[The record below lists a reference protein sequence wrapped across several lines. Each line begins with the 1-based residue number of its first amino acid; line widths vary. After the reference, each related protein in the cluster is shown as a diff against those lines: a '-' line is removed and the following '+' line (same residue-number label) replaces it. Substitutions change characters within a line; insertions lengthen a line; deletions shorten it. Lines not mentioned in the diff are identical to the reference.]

1 MPYVDD
7 NGVKLWYQ
15 VKGEG
20 QPIVLSGGFGLLH
33 NQWDEVRPYLA
44 RRFQVIDWNY
54 RGAGRSDRAWP
65 GGVYSQDRWVDDLE
79 CVLAHLGLEDVVLWG
94 TSTGSP
100 ITVRYAARYPRRVKA
115 VITYPMFKADP
126 GFRNAFD
133 GFTKIG
139 ETFGYEALAA
149 LTSWIGV
156 SSENLFKPAWG
167 RLAKW
172 EAKKFRDNFSIE
184 ALGATMAIV
193 AGNDFTSELA
203 KIKVP
208 TLVLMGQSGNLGYDA
223 PGNRALAEEFL
234 QHVPHAKLAVI
245 PRGGGTYCMIERPRE
260 TAAAV
265 TAFVESLRPRRRQ
278 SRRRA
283 AGRRR

>member
-7 NGVKLWYQ
+7 AGVKLWYR
-15 VKGEG
+15 VTGEG

-44 RRFQVIDWNY
+44 RHYKVIDWNY
-54 RGAGRSDRAWP
+54 RGAGQSDRAWP
-65 GGVYSQDRWVDDLE
+65 GGVYDQDRWVDDLE
-79 CVLAHLGLEDVVLWG
+79 CVLAHLGLDDVVLWG

-100 ITVRYAARYPRRVKA
+100 ITVRYAARHPARVKA

-156 SSENLFKPAWG
+156 ASENLFKPAWG
-167 RLAKW
+167 RLARW
-172 EAKKFRDNFSIE
+172 EAQKFRANFSIE
-184 ALGATMAIV
+184 SLGATMAIV

-203 KIKVP
+203 KIKAP

-234 QHVPHAKLAVI
+234 SHVPHARLAVI
-245 PRGGGTYCMIERPRE
+245 PKGGGTYCMIERPRE

-265 TAFVESLRPRRRQ
+265 REFVESLARRRRKRMTRA
-278 SRRRA
+278 RRK
-283 AGRRR
+283 

>member
-1 MPYVDD
+1 MPYAIDR
-7 NGVKLWYQ
+7 GVKLWYRDH
-15 VKGEG
+15 GEG

-33 NQWDEVRPYLA
+33 NQWDAVRPYLL
-44 RRFQVIDWNY
+44 RRFRVIDWNY

-65 GGVYSQDRWVDDLE
+65 GGAYDQDRWVDDLE
-79 CVLAHLGLEDVVLWG
+79 CVLAKLGLEDVVLWG

-100 ITVRYAARYPRRVKA
+100 ITIRYAARYPQRVKA
-115 VITYPMFKADP
+115 IVTYPMFKADP
-126 GFRNAFD
+126 GFRSAFD

-149 LTSWIGV
+149 LTSWIGI
-156 SSENLFKPAWG
+156 SSESLFTPEWG
-167 RLAKW
+167 RLARW
-172 EAKKFRDNFSIE
+172 EAQKFRANFSIE
-184 ALGATMAIV
+184 SLAATMAIV

-203 KIKVP
+203 KIRVP
-208 TLVLMGQSGNLGYDA
+208 TLVLMGKSGNLGYDA

-234 QHVPHAKLAVI
+234 RHVPHAELAVI

-265 TAFVESLRPRRRQ
+265 TAFVDSLSSARRR
-278 SRRRA
+278 RR
-283 AGRRR
+283 G

>member
-1 MPYVDD
+1 MAYVDD
-7 NGVKLWYQ
+7 HGVNIWYRVTGQ
-15 VKGEG
+15 G
-20 QPIVLSGGFGLLH
+20 QPIVLSGGFGLLD
-33 NQWDEVRPYLA
+33 NQWDEVRPLLA
-44 RRFQVIDWNY
+44 KKFQVIDWNY
-54 RGAGRSDRAWP
+54 RGAGKSDRAWP
-65 GGVYSQDRWVDDLE
+65 GGVYTQDRWVDDLE
-79 CVLAHLGLEDVVLWG
+79 VVLNHLGLRNVVLWG

-100 ITVRYAARYPRRVKA
+100 ITVRYAARYPERVKA

-126 GFRNAFD
+126 GFRSAFD

-156 SSENLFKPAWG
+156 ASENLFKAEWA

-172 EAKKFRDNFSIE
+172 EADTFRRNFSME
-184 ALGATMAIV
+184 SLGATMAIV
-193 AGNDFTSELA
+193 AGNDFTSELG

-208 TLVLMGQSGNLGYDA
+208 TLVLMGESGNLGYNA

-234 QHVPHAKLAVI
+234 RHVPHATLGLIA
-245 PRGGGTYCMIERPRE
+245 RGGGTYCMIERPKA

-265 TAFVESLRPRRRQ
+265 VEFVNSLQR
-278 SRRRA
+278 RRRA
-283 AGRRR
+283 RT

>member
-1 MPYVDD
+1 MAYIDD
-7 NGVKLWYQ
+7 HGVKLWYQ
-15 VKGEG
+15 VTGHG

-33 NQWDEVRPYLA
+33 NQWDEVRPLLA
-44 RRFQVIDWNY
+44 KKFQVIDWNY
-54 RGAGRSDRAWP
+54 RGAGKSDRAWP
-65 GGVYSQDRWVDDLE
+65 GGGYTQDRWVDDLE
-79 CVLAHLGLEDVVLWG
+79 VVLNHLGLSDVVLWG

-100 ITVRYAARYPRRVKA
+100 ITVRYAARYPGRVRA

-126 GFRNAFD
+126 GFRSAFD

-156 SSENLFKPAWG
+156 AAENLFKAEWA

-172 EAKKFRDNFSIE
+172 EAAMFRKNFSIE
-184 ALGATMAIV
+184 SLGATMAIV
-193 AGNDFTSELA
+193 AGNDFTSELG
-203 KIKVP
+203 KIRVP
-208 TLVLMGQSGNLGYDA
+208 TLVLMGESGNLGYNA

-234 QHVPHAKLAVI
+234 RHVPHAKLGLI
-245 PRGGGTYCMIERPRE
+245 PRGGGTYCMIERPRA

-265 TAFVESLRPRRRQ
+265 IGFIESLQRTRR
-278 SRRRA
+278 
-283 AGRRR
+283 GRGTVR